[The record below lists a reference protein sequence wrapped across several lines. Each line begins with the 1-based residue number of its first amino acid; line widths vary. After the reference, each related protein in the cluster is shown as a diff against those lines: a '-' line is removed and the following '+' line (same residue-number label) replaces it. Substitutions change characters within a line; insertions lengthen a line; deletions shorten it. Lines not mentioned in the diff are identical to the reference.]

1 MKKQYMCIGVDSV
14 AMVGIISEVHS
25 SSPLISYKATL
36 TKGHPYYQATLTKG
50 HPYYQATLNK
60 GHPYYKATLTS
71 DIIPTIA
78 TLSTPLIYIYTNV
91 LTQYNI
97 KLPQV

>member
-1 MKKQYMCIGVDSV
+1 MWPYKRGASGLTRGGQFTISVNQKSGLIIGVAFGECGLIIGV
-14 AMVGIISEVHS
+14 AFVECGLIIGVAFGECG
-25 SSPLISYKATL
+25 LIREELLCS
-36 TKGHPYYQATLTKG
+36 
-50 HPYYQATLNK
+50 
-60 GHPYYKATLTS
+60 S

-78 TLSTPLIYIYTNV
+78 TLSTQLIYIYTNV